1 MFVTISL
8 YDDVK
13 YGTLECGH
21 MDSWNKYDDECDLRM
36 QIYWFGIHVLGGA
49 ARIGPSLGQGQTAS
63 GIGRCFPPFSYMMF
77 MFWNNLLMMI
87 FY

>member
-8 YDDVK
+8 YDGVK
-13 YGTLECGH
+13 CGTLEWGH

-36 QIYWFGIHVLGGA
+36 QIYWFGIDVLGSVAG
-49 ARIGPSLGQGQTAS
+49 IGPSSGQEQTAS
-63 GIGRCFPPFSYMMF
+63 WTGRWFPPFSLMMF
-77 MFWNNLLMMI
+77 MFWNDLLMMI